1 MLVVLSALIIVGS
14 AGLAVDV
21 GRLYAAKA
29 ELSRAVD
36 AAALSGVLEFNGQAS
51 GLTSAQT
58 KAEAY
63 MVMNEP
69 GLTATCNSGIASRVC
84 VVPDGSTST
93 LRINASKSTRL
104 FFLPIF
110 GISTATVSA
119 KAISGF
125 NDQTLDAVMVIDST
139 ASMNGSPL
147 TNAKTAAINFKNT
160 LLGTSPSGNVVV
172 GVAPL
177 RGCYRDTP
185 MPASRQTASTTP
197 PRCSN

>member
-1 MLVVLSALIIVGS
+1 MMVSKLKTRLQNLREQGERGSILILVVLSALIIVGS

-69 GLTATCNSGIASRVC
+69 GLTATCNSAIASRVC
-84 VVPDGSTST
+84 
-93 LRINASKSTRL
+93 
-104 FFLPIF
+104 
-110 GISTATVSA
+110 
-119 KAISGF
+119 
-125 NDQTLDAVMVIDST
+125 
-139 ASMNGSPL
+139 
-147 TNAKTAAINFKNT
+147 
-160 LLGTSPSGNVVV
+160 
-172 GVAPL
+172 
-177 RGCYRDTP
+177 
-185 MPASRQTASTTP
+185 
-197 PRCSN
+197 